1 MAFSK
6 VKNGGG
12 MNPKK
17 KFDFKAFIT
26 KPKNIILILE
36 GIFFAWFLFSFLLY
50 PNLNLFGKTFFGG
63 NFIEN
68 IKKIVGSQRAM
79 KSIGNS
85 FILAISMCVTVNVVG
100 TLVVLITEYF
110 KVHGAKILRIGY
122 MSTMIYGGMILVS
135 GYKYLYGEVG
145 YFTKLLQLIFPSMNS
160 TWFEGYGAVLF
171 IMTFAC
177 TTNHVVFL
185 RNALHQIDYQTIE
198 AARNMGAGPMRIL
211 FKVVLPALLPSY
223 LSITILTFIKGLC
236 AMAAPLIV
244 GGESFQTINPM
255 IIAFINNEYT
265 RPLGTVMTIFIGVV
279 TIALLILLN
288 WFERRGHYMSIS
300 KVKTRIVKQKIKN
313 PVLNVLLHIIAYLLL
328 IIYVAPIIMIV
339 LFSFMDSVAIG
350 SGVLDFSS
358 FTFANYKMILTDVDA
373 YQPLIYSVLMSA
385 ISVTLVITLVLFA
398 CRIIT
403 KYKKKRIA
411 RWLEYGLLI
420 PWLLPALLIS
430 VGLLET
436 YNSSQWTL
444 FGISLGG
451 SVVLLILG
459 YVVNKIPYTLRMSKA
474 AFYSIDDSLEEAA
487 KNLGAGGMYTFVRVL
502 LPIIVPTVLALWA
515 LEFNGTLGEYDISVL
530 LSPTKWKTLGQTI
543 KTLTT
548 DSYDPNS
555 TALSFVYSI
564 IMMGVASIVVYFVY
578 GRKGANHNAAK
589 TKKMVKR
596 LEKIKAQKAA
606 LAASSAD
613 KTAAVE
619 VAGNE

>member
-6 VKNGGG
+6 VKAGGDG
-12 MNPKK
+12 LSPKK
-17 KFDFKAFIT
+17 KFDFKKFI
-26 KPKNIILILE
+26 KNPRNIILIVE
-36 GIFFAWFLFSFLLY
+36 GIFFLWFVFSFLLY
-50 PNLNLFGKTFFGG
+50 PNLNLFGDVFFGG
-63 NFIEN
+63 SFVEN
-68 IKKIVGSQRAM
+68 IKKIFASQRAM

-110 KVHGAKILRIGY
+110 KVHGSKILRVGY

-135 GYKYLYGEVG
+135 GYKFLYGEVG
-145 YFTKLLQLIFPSMNS
+145 YFTQLMRLIFPNMST

-198 AARNMGAGPMRIL
+198 AARNMGASTTRIL

-244 GGESFQTINPM
+244 GGDGFQTINPM
-255 IIAFINNEYT
+255 VITFVSNDAT
-265 RPLGTVMTIFIGVV
+265 RSLGAVMAIFLGIV
-279 TIALLILLN
+279 TIALLVVLN

-313 PVLNVLLHIIAYLLL
+313 PVLNVLLHVVAYALFA
-328 IIYVAPIIMIV
+328 IYIAPIVMIV
-339 LFSFMDSVAIG
+339 LFSFMDSVAIS

-358 FTFANYKMILTDVDA
+358 FTFDNYKMIFTDSDA
-373 YQPLIYSVLMSA
+373 YQPLIYSVMMAA
-385 ISVTLVITLVLFA
+385 ISVTLVIVLVLFA

-403 KYKKKRIA
+403 KYKKRRLA

-430 VGLLET
+430 VGLLQT
-436 YNSSQWTL
+436 YNSSQWTI
-444 FGISLGG
+444 FGITLGG
-451 SVVLLILG
+451 TILLLILG

-487 KNLGAGGMYTFVRVL
+487 KNLGAGGMYTFVKVL
-502 LPIIVPTVLALWA
+502 LPIIIPTVLALWA
-515 LEFNGTLGEYDISVL
+515 LEFNGTLGEYDISIL
-530 LSPTKWKTLGQTI
+530 LSPTGKDTLGMTI

-548 DSYDPNS
+548 DSFDPNS
-555 TALSFVYSI
+555 KALSFVYSV
-564 IMMGVASIVVYFVY
+564 IMMAIAGIVVYFVY
-578 GRKGANHNAAK
+578 GRKGANHNKAK
-589 TKKMVKR
+589 TRRTVKQ
-596 LEKIKAQKAA
+596 LERIQAKRAA
-606 LAASSAD
+606 LAA
-613 KTAAVE
+613 E
-619 VAGNE
+619 VSKGEKE

>member
-1 MAFSK
+1 MAFGSRAK
-6 VKNGGG
+6 DGNGFS
-12 MNPKK
+12 PKGKFNFK
-17 KFDFKAFIT
+17 KFIT
-26 KPKNIILILE
+26 NPRNIIFILE
-36 GIFFAWFLFSFLLY
+36 GIFFVWFIFAFLLF
-50 PNLNLFGKTFFGG
+50 PNLNLLGKTFFGG
-63 NFIEN
+63 DFVEN
-68 IKKIVGSQRAM
+68 VNKILDSQRAL
-79 KSIGNS
+79 KAIGNS

-110 KVHGAKILRIGY
+110 KIHGAKILRIGY

-145 YFTKLLQLIFPSMNS
+145 YFTQLLRLIFPSMS
-160 TWFEGYGAVLF
+160 TTWFEGSGAVLF

-198 AARNMGAGPMRIL
+198 AARNMGAGTMRIL
-211 FKVVLPALLPSY
+211 FKVVLPTLLPSY

-244 GGESFQTINPM
+244 GGTEFQTINPM
-255 IIAFINNEYT
+255 VITFISNDFT
-265 RPLGTVMTIFIGVV
+265 RSLGAVLAIFLGVI
-279 TIALLILLN
+279 TMILLAVLN

-313 PVLNVLLHIIAYLLL
+313 PVLNVILHIIAYVLF
-328 IIYVAPIIMIV
+328 IIYIAPIVMIV
-339 LFSFMDSVAIG
+339 LFSFMDSVSIA

-358 FTFANYKMILTDVDA
+358 FTFANYAMIFTDISA
-373 YQPLIYSVLMSA
+373 YKPLLYSIVISA
-385 ISVTLVITLVLFA
+385 VSVTLVLTLVLFA

-403 KYKKKRIA
+403 KYKKKRLA

-436 YNSSQWTL
+436 YNSPQWTI
-444 FGISLGG
+444 FGITLGG
-451 SVVLLILG
+451 SFGLLILA
-459 YVVNKIPYTLRMSKA
+459 YVVNKIPYSLRMSKA

-502 LPIIVPTVLALWA
+502 LPIIIPTVLALWA
-515 LEFNGTLGEYDISVL
+515 LEFNGSLGEYDISVL
-530 LSPTKWKTLGQTI
+530 LSPTGWNTLGMTI

-555 TALSFVYSI
+555 SALSFVYSV
-564 IMMGVASIVVYFVY
+564 IMMGIAGLVVYFVY
-578 GRKGANHNAAK
+578 GRKGANHNASR
-589 TKKMVKR
+589 TKKA
-596 LEKIKAQKAA
+596 IKQIQRIQAKKAA
-606 LAASSAD
+606 LATGGIEGA
-613 KTAAVE
+613 KE
-619 VAGNE
+619 